1 MRPQEGKISLRA
13 LDLDRIPDKKI
24 VFETLMLHLNV
35 PLIGL
40 KPTKIGYLAI
50 TEHQNEIDKILDRKG
65 KEKLS
70 SIGLEARLP
79 IKLKAERSIICRKID
94 SSVGEMTKE
103 QLKSEI
109 NQKNRQIEVV
119 EITKF
124 GSYTHLFKIELQ
136 TIEQA
141 QHVLQNGFLCFNTKI
156 ASHQLE
162 KEEFTDILICFNCYQ
177 LEEHTSTNCPNK
189 ETIVCSECTGNHNF
203 KDCRAEFKKCLNCGG
218 PHRTMAMACPK
229 KKEIIRKKRNMAKQ
243 KEQDQKE
250 QTYARVA
257 EKTIEKINKQTK
269 RTEETQTAL
278 ESIGLTAVIMIM
290 DAHIHNIIEPGS
302 YSSRLNQTLAK
313 NNIQPI
319 ELETPQSEKLLD
331 HQIIGETIQAMS
343 EREEKLDRLK
353 KIGKHLGAESDS
365 SDEES
370 TDEMPHAS
378 IEAKE
383 FQTKIFALET
393 KVPNRTL
400 NPSSIKTYFKLGH
413 IKYQIASPNISA
425 DHIESLINQEKLYS
439 KKDNTAFLPE
449 SEYKKIRNGHSNRSP
464 PEKQPVKKKS
474 KK

>member
-13 LDLDRIPDKKI
+13 LDLNRIPDKKI

-65 KEKLS
+65 KDKLA

-94 SSVGEMTKE
+94 SSVGEMTKD
-103 QLKSEI
+103 QLKTEI

-136 TIEQA
+136 TIEHA

-302 YSSRLNQTLAK
+302 YSRRFVLSGMIVHITNVRRILIYK
-313 NNIQPI
+313 N
-319 ELETPQSEKLLD
+319 
-331 HQIIGETIQAMS
+331 
-343 EREEKLDRLK
+343 
-353 KIGKHLGAESDS
+353 
-365 SDEES
+365 
-370 TDEMPHAS
+370 
-378 IEAKE
+378 
-383 FQTKIFALET
+383 
-393 KVPNRTL
+393 
-400 NPSSIKTYFKLGH
+400 
-413 IKYQIASPNISA
+413 
-425 DHIESLINQEKLYS
+425 
-439 KKDNTAFLPE
+439 
-449 SEYKKIRNGHSNRSP
+449 
-464 PEKQPVKKKS
+464 
-474 KK
+474 